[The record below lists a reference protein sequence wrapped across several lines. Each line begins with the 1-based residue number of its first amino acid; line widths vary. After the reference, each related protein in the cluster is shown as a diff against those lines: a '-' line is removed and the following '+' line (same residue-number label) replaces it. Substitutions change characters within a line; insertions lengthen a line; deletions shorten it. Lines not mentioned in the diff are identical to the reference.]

1 MSTRWGEALRP
12 LSVST
17 HRRFVPQAVSVADE
31 EIPNIYETANVS
43 ANTITFSNFQ
53 ARASIGRMPN
63 SGAYGEIRSTSI
75 DRLIKAKSSAA
86 SVVELHEHINDQGVM
101 RMREVKAGFA
111 INPSTPMV
119 MKPGGYHIML
129 IGLKAPLEAG
139 TTIDLSLEF
148 ESGKTF
154 DLTIPVVS
162 IKAMHH

>member
-1 MSTRWGEALRP
+1 MKNHFIGLVFAFF
-12 LSVST
+12 SV
-17 HRRFVPQAVSVADE
+17 QSVAMNHGQHMNYNAK
-31 EIPNIYETANVS
+31 PTAFEQ
-43 ANTITFSNFQ
+43 ATADGITFSNFQ

-75 DRLIKAKSSAA
+75 DRLIKAKSAVA
-86 SVVELHEHINDQGVM
+86 SVAELHEHINDNGVM
-101 RMREVKAGFA
+101 RMREVKAGLA

-154 DLTIPVVS
+154 DLTVPVVS
-162 IKAMHH
+162 IKTMHY

>member
-1 MSTRWGEALRP
+1 MKNHFIGLVFAFF
-12 LSVST
+12 SV
-17 HRRFVPQAVSVADE
+17 QSVAMNHGQHMNYNAK
-31 EIPNIYETANVS
+31 PTAFEQ
-43 ANTITFSNFQ
+43 ATADGITFSNFR

-75 DRLIKAKSSAA
+75 DRLIKAKSTVA
-86 SVVELHEHINDQGVM
+86 SVVELHEHINDNGVM
-101 RMREVKAGFA
+101 RMREVKAGLA

-154 DLTIPVVS
+154 DLTVPVVS
-162 IKAMHH
+162 IKTMHY

>member
-1 MSTRWGEALRP
+1 MKNHCNGLVLAFF
-12 LSVST
+12 SV
-17 HRRFVPQAVSVADE
+17 QAVAMNHGQHMGHNANPTVFE
-31 EIPNIYETANVS
+31 QVTANG
-43 ANTITFSNFQ
+43 ITFSNFQ

-86 SVVELHEHINDQGVM
+86 SVVELHDHINDHGVM
-101 RMREVKAGFA
+101 RMREVKAGLA
-111 INPSTPMV
+111 INPSTPVV

-162 IKAMHH
+162 IKAIRH

>member
-1 MSTRWGEALRP
+1 MKNHCNGLVLAFF
-12 LSVST
+12 SV
-17 HRRFVPQAVSVADE
+17 QSVAMNHCQHMGHNANPTVFE
-31 EIPNIYETANVS
+31 QVTANG
-43 ANTITFSNFQ
+43 ITFSNFQ

-111 INPSTPMV
+111 INPTATMV

-129 IGLKAPLEAG
+129 IGLKAVLEAG

-154 DLTIPVVS
+154 VLTIPVVS
-162 IKAMHH
+162 IKAIRH

>member
-1 MSTRWGEALRP
+1 MKNHFIGLVFAFF
-12 LSVST
+12 SV
-17 HRRFVPQAVSVADE
+17 QSVAMNHGQHMNYNAK
-31 EIPNIYETANVS
+31 PTAFEQ
-43 ANTITFSNFQ
+43 ATADGITFSNFQ

-75 DRLIKAKSSAA
+75 DRLIKAKSPVA
-86 SVVELHEHINDQGVM
+86 SVVELHEHINDNGVM
-101 RMREVKAGFA
+101 RMREVKAGLA

-154 DLTIPVVS
+154 DLAVPVVS
-162 IKAMHH
+162 IKTMHY

>member
-1 MSTRWGEALRP
+1 MKNHFFGLV
-12 LSVST
+12 LVFFSV
-17 HRRFVPQAVSVADE
+17 QAVAMNHGQHMGHNTNPTAFEQVTADGM
-31 EIPNIYETANVS
+31 
-43 ANTITFSNFQ
+43 TFSNFQ

-86 SVVELHEHINDQGVM
+86 SVVELHEHINDHGVM
-101 RMREVKAGFA
+101 RMREVKTGLA
-111 INPSTPMV
+111 INPSTPTV

-162 IKAMHH
+162 IKAIRH

>member
-1 MSTRWGEALRP
+1 
-12 LSVST
+12 
-17 HRRFVPQAVSVADE
+17 
-31 EIPNIYETANVS
+31 
-43 ANTITFSNFQ
+43 
-53 ARASIGRMPN
+53 
-63 SGAYGEIRSTSI
+63 
-75 DRLIKAKSSAA
+75 
-86 SVVELHEHINDQGVM
+86 
-101 RMREVKAGFA
+101 
-111 INPSTPMV
+111 MV

>member
-1 MSTRWGEALRP
+1 MKNHCNGLVLAFF
-12 LSVST
+12 SV
-17 HRRFVPQAVSVADE
+17 QAVAMNHGQHMGHNTDPTAFEQVTADGM
-31 EIPNIYETANVS
+31 
-43 ANTITFSNFQ
+43 TFSNFQ

-86 SVVELHEHINDQGVM
+86 SVVELHEHINDHGVM
-101 RMREVKAGFA
+101 RMREVKAGLA
-111 INPSTPMV
+111 INPSTPVV

-162 IKAMHH
+162 IKAIRH

>member
-1 MSTRWGEALRP
+1 MKNHFFELV
-12 LSVST
+12 LVFFSVHAIAMNYGQHVGHNSDPT
-17 HRRFVPQAVSVADE
+17 AFEQVTADG
-31 EIPNIYETANVS
+31 
-43 ANTITFSNFQ
+43 ITFSNFQ

-86 SVVELHEHINDQGVM
+86 SLVKLHEHVNDHGVM
-101 RMREVKAGFA
+101 RMREVKAGLA
-111 INPSTPMV
+111 INPSTPVV

-129 IGLKAPLEAG
+129 IGLKAPLEEG
-139 TTIDLSLEF
+139 TFIDLSLEF